1 MGISVVR
8 YRTGSSQQSYW
19 GVLSNGRVHE
29 LQMDTDQHID
39 VMQYYFAD
47 PAGFRGNIA
56 EQWVSADALEWLS
69 PVSKRTQ
76 LFCQG
81 LNYADHRSET
91 GLSADFEDTENL
103 IFMKSPSSICG
114 PNDAIV
120 RPAGCKLLDYEIEL
134 ALVLRRDITTPCS
147 IGEERLKDY
156 IGALVMAN
164 DVSARDVMFGAPMLQ
179 WFKGK
184 SARTF
189 CPMGPVLYL
198 LDEQDFYRL
207 YDLQL
212 TLTLNGVVRQQATTA
227 QLIHKPAKTLSDISA
242 FSDLN
247 AGDCVLTGTPG
258 GVLAGA
264 SLKTAL
270 AIVLN
275 MRNDARR
282 RQKFTQAQ
290 LSAARFLQPG
300 DVLELK
306 IQSSDGSID
315 LGKQSNRI
323 VDES

>member
-8 YRTGSSQQSYW
+8 CRADSHTRPYW
-19 GVLSNGRVHE
+19 GVLKNNRVHD
-29 LQMDTDQHID
+29 LRIDTEEHNA

-47 PAGFRGNIA
+47 PAGFARDTA
-56 EQWVSADALEWLS
+56 EKWVSADALEWLS
-69 PVSKRTQ
+69 PISKHTQ

-91 GLSADFEDTENL
+91 GLSAELADAENL

-134 ALVLRRDITTPCS
+134 ALVLRRDIKNPCS
-147 IGEERLKDY
+147 IGEESLKDY

-164 DVSARDVMFGAPMLQ
+164 DVSARDVMFGAPVLQ

-198 LDEQDFYRL
+198 MDEQDFARL

-212 TLTLNGVVRQQATTA
+212 TLSLNGVIRQQASTA

-242 FSDLN
+242 FSDMN

-258 GVLAGA
+258 GVLAA
-264 SLKTAL
+264 SNLKSAL
-270 AIVLN
+270 SIVLN
-275 MRNDARR
+275 LRNDARR

-290 LSAARFLQPG
+290 LATTKFLQPG

-306 IQSSDGSID
+306 IQSSDAGIV
-315 LGKQSNRI
+315 LGVQSNQI
-323 VDES
+323 VDED

>member
-1 MGISVVR
+1 
-8 YRTGSSQQSYW
+8 
-19 GVLSNGRVHE
+19 VLNDGRVHV
-29 LQMDTDQHID
+29 LNIDSDQHND
-39 VMQYYFAD
+39 VMQYYFTD
-47 PAGFRGNIA
+47 PAGFRRDIA
-56 EQWVSADALEWLS
+56 AQSMGTDALEWLS
-69 PVSKRTQ
+69 PVSKYTQ

-81 LNYADHRSET
+81 LNYADHRSES
-91 GLSADFEDTENL
+91 GLSTELPDTENL

-120 RPAGCKLLDYEIEL
+120 RPAGCRLLDYEIEL
-134 ALVLRRDITTPCS
+134 ALVLRRDITGPCV
-147 IGEERLKDY
+147 IGEEKLTDY

-164 DVSARDVMFGAPMLQ
+164 DVSARDVMFGTPMLQ

-198 LDEQDFYRL
+198 MDEQDFERL

-212 TLTLNGVVRQQATTA
+212 TLTLNGVVRQQASTA
-227 QLIHKPAKTLSDISA
+227 QLIHKPARTLTDISA
-242 FSDLN
+242 FADMN

-264 SLKTAL
+264 NLKTAL
-270 AIVLN
+270 AITLN

-282 RQKFTQAQ
+282 RRKFTQAQ
-290 LSAARFLQPG
+290 LASTKFLQPG
-300 DVLELK
+300 DVLALK

-315 LGKQSNRI
+315 LGMQKNRI
-323 VDES
+323 VDED

>member
-8 YRTGSSQQSYW
+8 CRADSHTRPYW
-19 GVLSNGRVHE
+19 GMLKNNRVHA
-29 LQMDTDQHID
+29 LRIDTEEHNA

-47 PAGFRGNIA
+47 PAGFARDTA

-69 PVSKRTQ
+69 PISKHTQ

-91 GLSADFEDTENL
+91 GLSAELADAENL

-120 RPAGCKLLDYEIEL
+120 RPAGCRLLDYEIEL
-134 ALVLRRDITTPCS
+134 ALVLRRDITGPCV
-147 IGEERLKDY
+147 IGDEKLKDY

-198 LDEQDFYRL
+198 MDEQDFERL

-212 TLTLNGVVRQQATTA
+212 MLTLNGVVRQQATTA
-227 QLIHKPAKTLSDISA
+227 HLIHKPAKTLSDISA

-264 SLKTAL
+264 SLTTAL

-290 LSAARFLQPG
+290 LRAARFLQPG

-315 LGKQSNRI
+315 LGKQSSRI